1 LSDPYAAGS
10 SVNTD
15 SKTSAHGSSNL
26 STSFYITTLTKLQEE
41 KKTYTEKLENARGDD
56 IFKYLLLIDASAL
69 ESYVVQ
75 TRIQAKE
82 SFQNSKYIAIAGFAL
97 IAIGISLGIASN
109 FVGVSTLD
117 AAYLASLAGI
127 LTEFISGTFFYLYNR
142 TLQQLNLFHQRMLAS
157 KQIATSLLANSLI
170 EDKGK
175 RDDSKA
181 ELSKLLMSNSTN
193 REQPEG

>member
-1 LSDPYAAGS
+1 MSDPYAAGS
-10 SVNTD
+10 SVSTE
-15 SKTSAHGSSNL
+15 SRTSAHGLKNL
-26 STSFYITTLTKLQEE
+26 SASFYINTLNKLQEE
-41 KKTYTEKLENARGDD
+41 KKTYAEKFEKAQGDD
-56 IFKYLLLIDASAL
+56 IFKYLLLMDASML

-82 SFQNSKYIAIAGFAL
+82 SFQNSKHIAVAGFAL
-97 IAIGISLGIASN
+97 IAIGISLGIASK
-109 FVGVSTLD
+109 FMGVSTLD

-127 LTEFISGTFFYLYNR
+127 LTEFISGTFFYLHNR
-142 TLQQLNLFHQRMLAS
+142 TLQQLNLFHQRMLTS

-170 EDKGK
+170 EDKSK

-181 ELSKLLMSNSTN
+181 ELSKLLMSNSTH